1 MSEKGAPQ
9 GGNNGDM
16 VKGLSLFSLGITCYS
31 FYTLCVKVAT
41 DTWGLN
47 VPELYYYIQ
56 IIGIF
61 FFLILTRIQ
70 GVDILGEVN
79 RPGVKMDLF
88 IRVFCGSFAD
98 VCLFL
103 AFGYTNYSRAFCIFF
118 TNNLMLPFM
127 AKWILGEKVRFWDVV
142 GIVSGFAGVLIMV
155 QPWKVP
161 EAVPGEVDPTFS
173 MDMIGCGIA
182 VIAALFAAVA
192 ITMMRRLA

>member
-1 MSEKGAPQ
+1 
-9 GGNNGDM
+9 
-16 VKGLSLFSLGITCYS
+16 
-31 FYTLCVKVAT
+31 
-41 DTWGLN
+41 LN

-56 IIGIF
+56 IIGVF

-79 RPGVKMDLF
+79 RPGVKTDLF

-127 AKWILGEKVRFWDVV
+127 AKWILGE
-142 GIVSGFAGVLIMV
+142 
-155 QPWKVP
+155 
-161 EAVPGEVDPTFS
+161 
-173 MDMIGCGIA
+173 
-182 VIAALFAAVA
+182 
-192 ITMMRRLA
+192 